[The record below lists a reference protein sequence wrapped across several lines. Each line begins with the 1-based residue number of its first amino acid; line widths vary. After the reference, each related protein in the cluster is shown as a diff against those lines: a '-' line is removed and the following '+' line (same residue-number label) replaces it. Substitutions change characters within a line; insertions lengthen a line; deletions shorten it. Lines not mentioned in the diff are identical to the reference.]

1 LGAQTSGAAAGSA
14 SSEHPRSGAPFAGA
28 SGDLNLSAL
37 ARLTG
42 GAQTS
47 GAQSLADIAGARTV
61 GDAGN
66 SALASAKLLAD
77 ARERAHAARANH
89 LMHIASS
96 MDPVMAEALRGAAER
111 TGALGEAGS
120 GGAGGIA
127 PNQEGGC
134 SIS

>member
-1 LGAQTSGAAAGSA
+1 LGAQTSGAAAGSS

-47 GAQSLADIAGARTV
+47 GAQSLADIAGARG

-66 SALASAKLLAD
+66 SAAKLLAD